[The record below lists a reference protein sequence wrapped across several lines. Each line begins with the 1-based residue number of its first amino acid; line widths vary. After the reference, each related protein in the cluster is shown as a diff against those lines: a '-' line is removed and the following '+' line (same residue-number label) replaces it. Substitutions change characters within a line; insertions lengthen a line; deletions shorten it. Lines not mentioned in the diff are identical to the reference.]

1 MHCLKVVPKKTK
13 GGRGGVMSNPI
24 TLMVTLTSVDITKF
38 HDYSLNQEKV
48 PGTKQTLSSV
58 CTSCDCV
65 NPQTKIVRNL
75 HHINL
80 E

>member
-1 MHCLKVVPKKTK
+1 
-13 GGRGGVMSNPI
+13 MSTTI

-48 PGTKQTLSSV
+48 PGTKRTLSSV

-65 NPQTKIVRNL
+65 NPQTMKPPSYKPGVVKHWIKQPKQ
-75 HHINL
+75 
-80 E
+80 